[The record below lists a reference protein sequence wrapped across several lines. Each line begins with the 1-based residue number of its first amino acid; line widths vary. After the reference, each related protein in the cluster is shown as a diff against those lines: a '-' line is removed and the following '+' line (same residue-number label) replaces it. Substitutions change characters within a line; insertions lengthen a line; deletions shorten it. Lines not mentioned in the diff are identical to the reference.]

1 MTDNQFQDLGAAGD
15 ALLPESRDTSFTDT
29 SFTDTSFTDTAC
41 AVASSVDGAGRVA
54 MLGLEGSLADSAATW
69 REDRRPVSPIP
80 DELVVDRTLGL
91 RARYRALWRRHALRR
106 QRAESTLAAA
116 QSPKQ
121 GLPVAQP
128 KHVVEFVGGLLKRRI
143 GLVLAVVLANA
154 LAAGAGLAVPMI
166 LGRLV
171 DATVTGDG
179 DVGGMSIRTLTL
191 VVIGVV
197 VAQTV
202 FTFIAKALAAVLGHG
217 ALAEARETVIRA
229 VLRLPLGRVESAST
243 GDLVTRVTRDVGAM
257 SESVRFAI
265 PEFIIGTITVLLS
278 LVAMLVNSWLLALPA
293 LVLML
298 LALPHVA
305 RYLRRAPAAY
315 VTEGATYSAINTTL
329 AETVEGAR
337 TVEALGLEEQR
348 RRRSEDDIAVSAQAE
363 RYGMTLRNLLFGVM
377 DMAFSLPRVLV
388 LALGS
393 WAYWRGLVSLGQVKA
408 ALLYMEM
415 FYAPFDRL
423 VSMVD
428 RLQVGAASTTRLLG
442 IAIVPPDRSPGESL
456 PHGRELIGTDLRY
469 AYRPGHDVLHGID
482 LRLRTGERLAIVG
495 PSGSG
500 KSTLGRLLSGIHG
513 PRTGS
518 VSVGGVELLELPL
531 TVLRREVALVT
542 QEHHVFRGSVRDN
555 VALGREDAREDEVI
569 TALRTVDALGWV
581 EALPEGIDT
590 VLGAGNFVLTPA
602 QAQQVALARLIL
614 ADPHTLVLDE
624 ATSLIDPRTAR
635 HLEGSMS
642 ALLTGR
648 TVVAI
653 AHRLHTAHDADR
665 IAVVDEGRIV
675 ELGSHDEL
683 IAAGGEYAALWRAWT
698 S

>member
-1 MTDNQFQDLGAAGD
+1 MTDNPLQDLGSAGG
-15 ALLPESRDTSFTDT
+15 ALRSGSRDTASADT
-29 SFTDTSFTDTAC
+29 SFTDTSFTDTAS
-41 AVASSVDGAGRVA
+41 AVATAVDGARRA
-54 MLGLEGSLADSAATW
+54 ALLELEGSLADSAATW

-121 GLPVAQP
+121 GLPVAQT
-128 KHVVEFVGGLLKRRI
+128 KHVLEFVGGLLTRRI
-143 GLVLAVVLANA
+143 GLVLAVILANA

-191 VVIGVV
+191 VVIGVI

-265 PEFIIGTITVLLS
+265 PEFIIGIITVFLS
-278 LVAMLVNSWLLALPA
+278 LVAMFVNSWLLALPA

-348 RRRSEDDIAVSAQAE
+348 RRKSEDDIAVSAQAE

-393 WAYWRGLVSLGQVKA
+393 WAYWRGLVSLGQVTA
-408 ALLYMEM
+408 AMLYMEM

-456 PHGRELIGTDLRY
+456 PQGRELIGTDLRY

-518 VSVGGVELLELPL
+518 VSVGDVELLELPL
-531 TVLRREVALVT
+531 TALRREVALVT

-683 IAAGGEYAALWRAWT
+683 IAADGEYAALWRAWT